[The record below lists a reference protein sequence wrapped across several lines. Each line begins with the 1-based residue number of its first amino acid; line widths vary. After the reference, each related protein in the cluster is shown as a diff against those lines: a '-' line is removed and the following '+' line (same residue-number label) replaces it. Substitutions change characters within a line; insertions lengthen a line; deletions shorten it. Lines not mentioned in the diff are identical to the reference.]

1 MNQHIVFLVK
11 LDHMQVKKDLIY
23 ALFVHQELIQNLELQ
38 VVLNALLELILM
50 KEILHVRLVL
60 MENMHQIKVVLIVI
74 LVPQEHI
81 L

>member
-1 MNQHIVFLVK
+1 
-11 LDHMQVKKDLIY
+11 MQVKKDLIY

-50 KEILHVRLVL
+50 KEILYVRLVL

-74 LVPQEHI
+74 LAPQEHI